1 MDERSPADTGTRP
14 VADRGTD
21 KAPGPVVGFNPY
33 AEACPTRRILEMV
46 SNKWTSLVVVL
57 LAQGTKRF
65 QELRR
70 EIGGISQKS
79 LTQTLRRLERYG
91 LVNRQ
96 VYAVVP
102 PKVEYSLTPLGR
114 TLIEPLSAFH
124 AWVVEHVEEIEAAE
138 AAWTTASTRADSTND

>member
-1 MDERSPADTGTRP
+1 MGERSPADTGARP
-14 VADRGTD
+14 VVDGGTES
-21 KAPGPVVGFNPY
+21 APGPVIGFNPY

-70 EIGGISQKS
+70 AIGGITQKS
-79 LTQTLRRLERYG
+79 LTQTLRRLEGYG

-114 TLIEPLSAFH
+114 TLVEPLVAFH
-124 AWVVEHVEEIEAAE
+124 EWVVEHVEEIEAAE
-138 AAWTTASTRADSTND
+138 AAWLAASARAESTDD